1 MLVSH
6 AEAKILKRRRRAQQD
21 RLAKEDTDAVRAVC
35 VDRATQLIS
44 DEIGGYRACPS
55 AKCRRRRSCIGEQRR
70 CTPIIDADGTYD
82 IGRTVE
88 RFYWDTL
95 DRCADGQPIEAHADD
110 GCLA

>member
-21 RLAKEDTDAVRAVC
+21 RLAKEDTDAVRAAA

-44 DEIGGYRACPS
+44 DEIGAYQACPS
-55 AKCRRRRSCIGEQRR
+55 AKCRRRRGCIGEQLR
-70 CTPIIDADGTYD
+70 CSSIIRAHGAYD

-88 RFYWDTL
+88 QIYWDTL
-95 DRCADGQPIEAHADD
+95 DRLADGQPIVAHADD
-110 GCLA
+110 GGLA